1 MLTILLLSTGI
12 RMLLRS
18 VIKKKTEVAYE
29 KREERLVFAD
39 GIYYMGGVDRRL
51 RKMARK

>member
-18 VIKKKTEVAYE
+18 LIKKKTEVAYE
-29 KREERLVFAD
+29 KREEKLFFAD
-39 GIYYMGGVDRRL
+39 GIYYVGSVDRRL
-51 RKMARK
+51 RKVA